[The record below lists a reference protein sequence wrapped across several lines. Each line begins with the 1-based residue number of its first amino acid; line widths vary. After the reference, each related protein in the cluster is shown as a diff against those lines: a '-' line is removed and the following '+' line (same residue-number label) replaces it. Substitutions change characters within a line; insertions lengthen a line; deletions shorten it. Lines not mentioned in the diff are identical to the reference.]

1 MSIDLKTASH
11 AHLATIRVWLKEEW
25 DAQHSGFY
33 CNWSIIERVV
43 NRGDGICALYGG
55 SPIGFVLFS
64 HSGEWGE
71 ICIVEVHPDHRR
83 RGVARLLMAAA
94 EARLRQLGAKY
105 IDVDCTSGSGEALCR
120 ALGFDEVDS
129 GGSGVKRSG
138 TALRRYLTVWRPK
151 PRSRHD

>member
-1 MSIDLKTASH
+1 MSIAIQTASH
-11 AHLATIRVWLKEEW
+11 DHLAAIHVWLKQEW
-25 DAQHSGFY
+25 DALHSGFY
-33 CNWSIIERVV
+33 CNWQIIERVI
-43 NRGDGICALYGG
+43 NRGDGICAMYAGA
-55 SPIGFVLFS
+55 PIGFVLLS

-94 EARLRQLGAKY
+94 GARLGELGAKY
-105 IDVDCTSGSGEALCR
+105 IDVDCTSDSGEALCR
-120 ALGFDEVDS
+120 ALGFDEV

-138 TALRRYLTVWRPK
+138 TALRRYLTAWRPK